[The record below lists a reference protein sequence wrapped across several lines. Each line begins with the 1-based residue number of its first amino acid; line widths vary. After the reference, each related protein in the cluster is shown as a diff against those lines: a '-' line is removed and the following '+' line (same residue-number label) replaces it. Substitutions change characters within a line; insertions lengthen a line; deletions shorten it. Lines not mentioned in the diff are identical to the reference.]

1 MRTMS
6 QEQALARLPDD
17 DMAKRVIMTI
27 INTPRPDFTQL
38 RKDVAEYEAMR
49 LAELSQED
57 RERVLAME

>member
-17 DMAKRVIMTI
+17 SMVKRVIMTI

-49 LAELSQED
+49 LAELTDEQ
-57 RERVLAME
+57 RELLRAME